1 MDNLV
6 KLDYRKQKRFLK
18 FTFLFIF
25 AFVVAYVMFNLQLAE
40 QITQKATEDIAKKIS
55 DEYIKKLSKEIV
67 DTEVWNRVKDL
78 PIEKPALVK
87 LIKSIVGIQL
97 MERSL
102 PNCEQYVLKAKKSG
116 MFPVLQ
122 TTHGGRSEIK
132 SWIFLNAGDVWK
144 YGATAFNEQ
153 KRYPNGVFFI
163 SKDGTTI
170 LTKKHLAYEVQFNGT
185 MTEVLIEEQIKM
197 YSYSLLPECIIR
209 VKAGEELLLISPGN
223 KVHK

>member
-78 PIEKPALVK
+78 PISKTVLTRLLQDIIA
-87 LIKSIVGIQL
+87 IQIADRSI
-97 MERSL
+97 
-102 PNCEQYVLKAKKSG
+102 PNCEQYVLRVKIAG
-116 MFPVLQ
+116 MYPVLQ
-122 TTHGGRSEIK
+122 RTYNGLPEIK
-132 SWIFLNAGDVWK
+132 EYIWLNVDESWRC
-144 YGATAFNEQ
+144 GATAYGEAG
-153 KRYPNGVFFI
+153 RYPNGVFFV
-163 SKDGTTI
+163 SKDRKTK
-170 LTKKHLAYEVQFNGT
+170 LTKKELEYEVEFSGT
-185 MTEVLIEEQIKM
+185 LMEVFIEEKIKI
-197 YSYSLLPECIIR
+197 YTYSLLPECIAR
-209 VKAGEELLLISPGN
+209 VKAGGMFLAIYPGN